1 MNMMPGSVHKLL
13 LLIGILLAGSAPM
26 VLAAPDFPAP
36 PRAQVQWV
44 SNNMIY
50 NGRTMQIRSF
60 ESRLS
65 VERVLE
71 YYRQLWQHGEAD
83 RPGYQETDALQPW
96 QMITRIEDE
105 HLLTVQ
111 VLAKGNDSS
120 GYLAVSHLDELIAE
134 TPDIGQDFPKMNG
147 SKVFNDI
154 ITPDH
159 GKDGRTLLISNEYSI
174 TANSSYYRDWYENRG
189 WRLDMEK
196 TVVPGKQQVLG
207 FSKGREKV
215 NLVISRENNTTNIVA
230 NSSK

>member
-1 MNMMPGSVHKLL
+1 MTAVFSV
-13 LLIGILLAGSAPM
+13 AMYAPL
-26 VLAAPDFPAP
+26 VQAAPDFPAP

-44 SNNMIY
+44 SNNMVY
-50 NGRTMQIRSF
+50 NGRTMQVRSF

-65 VERVLE
+65 AERVLE
-71 YYRQLWQHGEAD
+71 YYRQLWQRGEAD
-83 RPGYQETDALQPW
+83 RPGYQETDALEPW

-111 VLAKGNDSS
+111 VITKGNDSS
-120 GYLAVSHLDELIAE
+120 GYLSVSHLDELIAD
-134 TPDIGQDFPKMNG
+134 TPEIGQGFPKMHG

-154 ITPDH
+154 MTPDQ

-196 TVVPGKQQVLG
+196 TVAPGKQEVLG

-215 NLVISRENNTTNIVA
+215 NLVISHENNTTNIVA
-230 NSSK
+230 NSSE

>member
-1 MNMMPGSVHKLL
+1 MNMMPCSVRNLL
-13 LLIGILLAGSAPM
+13 LTTVFSVAMYAPL
-26 VLAAPDFPAP
+26 VQAAPDFPAP

-44 SNNMIY
+44 SSNMIY
-50 NGRTMQIRSF
+50 NGRTMQVRSF

-65 VERVLE
+65 AERVLE
-71 YYRQLWQHGEAD
+71 YYRKLWERGEAD

-96 QMITRIEDE
+96 QMITRIEKD
-105 HLLTVQ
+105 HFLTVQ

-120 GYLAVSHLDELIAE
+120 GYLAVSRLDELIAE
-134 TPDIGQDFPKMNG
+134 TPDIGQGFPKMNG

-174 TANSSYYRDWYENRG
+174 TANGSYYRDWYENRG